1 MKQKQDCLQG
11 KNSTKANE
19 WLVKKKKEH
28 VNKTQQT
35 MLHNCRFNNTLSTV
49 N

>member
-19 WLVKKKKEH
+19 WLVKKKKRARKQ
-28 VNKTQQT
+28 NTT
-35 MLHNCRFNNTLSTV
+35 NNAT
-49 N
+49 